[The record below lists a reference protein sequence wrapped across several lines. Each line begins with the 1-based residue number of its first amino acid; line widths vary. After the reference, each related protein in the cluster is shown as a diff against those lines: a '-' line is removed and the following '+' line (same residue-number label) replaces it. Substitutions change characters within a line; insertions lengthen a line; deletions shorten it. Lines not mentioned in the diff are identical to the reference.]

1 MRSQLKK
8 VTSVILC
15 VCMLMSILAIT
26 SFADGTTATISFAD
40 KANRTAYSADQQIWV
55 QNGITVTND
64 KGESTS
70 NVGDYANPGRFY
82 KSSTFKIEYP
92 GMTKIEID
100 CTGMDA
106 KHVKAWTDSFEGATE
121 NGGIV
126 TVEFAQAVDSAF
138 VKMAAQ
144 GRANSITVY
153 AAAGSEEGGE
163 KVAAN
168 LTSDIGIMYVGAPGV
183 YEGVTT
189 LVTEV
194 GTHNFSWDKAVLLEK
209 VADNVYEVIATAP
222 GDGKD
227 HNLAIENADQLIVA
241 ANGGNNWPSL
251 FETANGTEWFYN
263 SSNSHGV
270 AYVECPNFCSEHI
283 GAWFANVG
291 KMEIGSYYKF
301 VGIDPTAP
309 AVDANYAVDYV
320 KDPTYGYTKSDYV
333 TYSFLT
339 ATEAPVVEDDESYK
353 DTYTYVDGD
362 KVGTIQQLGADWEG
376 KPASDFW
383 YLVDDTKETVTVS
396 VVVDDRTIVED
407 DTMLRVWIDAD
418 VSDTARTTLVD
429 IKVKDGAAYVARIDG
444 GFDAAVL
451 NTVYAAQ
458 GNDYSLAVVL
468 DKATLT
474 IDGEY
479 RLNVQLGQTGST
491 TMHSIKYDNVTG
503 EGATYAPWN
512 TTEFYEVFGKEV
524 KTTLTIEEAIALG
537 ESKEHN
543 TYTDEKYYVTGIIT
557 SVYNEQYGN
566 MYIEDENGNRL
577 TIYGTYSADG
587 ELRYDAM
594 EVKPVKGD
602 TVTIYGRVGQYSGT
616 AQIKNGWIVDHV
628 PGEGDDEEEVP
639 DPEADST
646 LTIEQAIALG
656 ASKDHNNYTSN
667 KYYVTGVITE
677 VYNEQYGNMKI
688 TDDNGNI
695 LTIYGTYSADGE
707 LRYDALEVKP
717 VVGDTVTIYGIVG
730 QYNDVAQVKN
740 GWITAHTAASGN
752 ESSDDVS
759 DESTEDD
766 TPVLG
771 DSGFVIEMVIVMV
784 IALAAVAVVYRTK
797 RRA

>member
-15 VCMLMSILAIT
+15 VCMLMSMLAII
-26 SFADGTTATISFAD
+26 SFAEETTATISFAD
-40 KANRTAYSADQQIWV
+40 KADRTSYSTEQQVWA

-92 GMTKIEID
+92 GMTKITID
-100 CTGMDA
+100 CTGLDA
-106 KHVKAWTDSFEGATE
+106 KYVDAWVDSFEGATANE
-121 NGGIV
+121 GIV
-126 TVEFAQAVDSAF
+126 TVEFTEAVDSAS

-153 AAAGSEEGGE
+153 TAAGSEGGE
-163 KVAAN
+163 KTAAN

-222 GDGKD
+222 GDGNS
-227 HNLAIENADQLIVA
+227 HNLVIENADQFIVA
-241 ANGGNNWPSL
+241 ANGGNNWPAL
-251 FETANGTEWFYN
+251 FETAAGTEWFYN
-263 SSNSHGV
+263 GSNSHGV
-270 AYVECPNFCSEHI
+270 AYKECPNFCSEHI

-309 AVDANYAVDYV
+309 AVDANYAVDYE
-320 KDPTYGYTKSDYV
+320 KDPAYGYTKSDYV

-339 ATEAPVVEDDESYK
+339 ATEAPVVEDD
-353 DTYTYVDGD
+353 
-362 KVGTIQQLGADWEG
+362 
-376 KPASDFW
+376 
-383 YLVDDTKETVTVS
+383 
-396 VVVDDRTIVED
+396 
-407 DTMLRVWIDAD
+407 
-418 VSDTARTTLVD
+418 
-429 IKVKDGAAYVARIDG
+429 
-444 GFDAAVL
+444 
-451 NTVYAAQ
+451 
-458 GNDYSLAVVL
+458 
-468 DKATLT
+468 
-474 IDGEY
+474 
-479 RLNVQLGQTGST
+479 
-491 TMHSIKYDNVTG
+491 
-503 EGATYAPWN
+503 
-512 TTEFYEVFGKEV
+512 
-524 KTTLTIEEAIALG
+524 TLTIEEAIALG

-543 TYTDEKYYVTGIIT
+543 TYTTEKYYVTGVIT
-557 SVYNEQYGN
+557 SVYNTQYGN
-566 MYIEDENGNRL
+566 MYIEDENGNSL

-587 ELRYDAM
+587 SLRYDAL

-602 TVTIYGRVGQYSGT
+602 TVTIYGVVGQYSGS
-616 AQIKNGWIVDHV
+616 AQIKNGWIVNHV
-628 PGEGDDEEEVP
+628 PGEGEEEEVVP

-656 ASKDHNNYTSN
+656 TSKDHNNYTTN

-677 VYNEQYGNMKI
+677 VYNEQYGNMYIK
-688 TDDNGNI
+688 DENGNT
-695 LTIYGTYSADGE
+695 LTIYGTYSEDGE

-717 VVGDTVTIYGIVG
+717 VAGDTVTIYGIVG
-730 QYNDVAQVKN
+730 QYSGTAQIKN
-740 GWITAHTAASGN
+740 GWITAHTPATDD
-752 ESSDDVS
+752 EVSDDEVS
-759 DESTEDD
+759 DEVSDDD

-771 DSGFVIEMVIVMV
+771 DSGFAVEMVIIMV
-784 IALAAVAVVYRTK
+784 IALAAVAVIYTNK

>member
-26 SFADGTTATISFAD
+26 SFADETTATISFAD

-100 CTGMDA
+100 CTGLDA

-126 TVEFAQAVDSAF
+126 TVEFAQAVDSAS

-153 AAAGSEEGGE
+153 TAAGSEEGGE
-163 KVAAN
+163 VEGVELLVSHHN
-168 LTSDIGIMYVGAPGV
+168 LYNWGTFESMIITGAGKTVKDVINQTPYWWIMYVVENVDGE
-183 YEGVTT
+183 Y
-189 LVTEV
+189 
-194 GTHNFSWDKAVLLEK
+194 
-209 VADNVYEVIATAP
+209 VAT
-222 GDGKD
+222 K
-227 HNLAIENADQLIVA
+227 
-241 ANGGNNWPSL
+241 
-251 FETANGTEWFYN
+251 
-263 SSNSHGV
+263 
-270 AYVECPNFCSEHI
+270 
-283 GAWFANVG
+283 
-291 KMEIGSYYKF
+291 YYKDCDEINTTVVPEGGF
-301 VGIDPTAP
+301 L
-309 AVDANYAVDYV
+309 YYV
-320 KDPTYGYTKSDYV
+320 YSENSAWAKVVEGALLGYTFELADFTLDEAFAIDTNKNPDAAKHLLA
-333 TYSFLT
+333 F
-339 ATEAPVVEDDESYK
+339 APVVEDDESYK
-353 DTYTYVDGD
+353 DTYTYVDG
-362 KVGTIQQLGADWEG
+362 VNNGTSQSRADGWESI
-376 KPASDFW
+376 PVLDFW
-383 YLVDDTKETVTVS
+383 YLVEDGETTVTIKYA
-396 VVVDDRTIVED
+396 VDNKVITVD
-407 DTMLRVWIDAD
+407 DTMFRIWVETFGETEKPW
-418 VSDTARTTLVD
+418 TTLYD
-429 IKVKDGAAYVARIDG
+429 FKVNADGNAYEIPHATSIADG
-444 GFDAAVL
+444 YVSFEYSV
-451 NTVYAAQ
+451 V
-458 GNDYSLAVVL
+458 GNDYFFTLVL
-468 DKATLT
+468 DKAVVG

-479 RLNVQLGQTGST
+479 ALNLQLGQTGYNTLHST
-491 TMHSIKYDNVTG
+491 NWDSFDTANV
-503 EGATYAPWN
+503 PWV

-543 TYTDEKYYVTGIIT
+543 TYTDEKYYVTGVIT
-557 SVYNEQYGN
+557 SVYSEQYGN

-602 TVTIYGRVGQYSGT
+602 TVTIYGRVGQYNGT

-717 VVGDTVTIYGIVG
+717 VAGDTVTIYGIVG

-766 TPVLG
+766 TPILG
-771 DSGFVIEMVIVMV
+771 DSGFAIEMVIVMV

>member
-26 SFADGTTATISFAD
+26 SYADETTATISFAD
-40 KANRTAYSADQQIWV
+40 KANRTAYSTDQQIWV

-106 KHVKAWTDSFEGATE
+106 KYVKAWTDSFEGATE

-126 TVEFAQAVDSAF
+126 TVEFAQAVDSAS

-153 AAAGSEEGGE
+153 TAAGSEEGGE
-163 KVAAN
+163 VEGVELLVSHHN
-168 LTSDIGIMYVGAPGV
+168 LYNWGTFESMIITGAGKTVKDVINQTPYWWIMYVVENVDGE
-183 YEGVTT
+183 Y
-189 LVTEV
+189 
-194 GTHNFSWDKAVLLEK
+194 
-209 VADNVYEVIATAP
+209 VAT
-222 GDGKD
+222 K
-227 HNLAIENADQLIVA
+227 
-241 ANGGNNWPSL
+241 
-251 FETANGTEWFYN
+251 
-263 SSNSHGV
+263 
-270 AYVECPNFCSEHI
+270 
-283 GAWFANVG
+283 
-291 KMEIGSYYKF
+291 YYKNCDEINTTVVPEGGF
-301 VGIDPTAP
+301 LYYVYSENSAW
-309 AVDANYAVDYV
+309 AKVDEGALL
-320 KDPTYGYTKSDYV
+320 GYTFILADFTLDEAFAIDTNANPDAAKHLLA
-333 TYSFLT
+333 F
-339 ATEAPVVEDDESYK
+339 APVVEDDESYK

-451 NTVYAAQ
+451 NTVYATQ

-543 TYTDEKYYVTGIIT
+543 TYTDEKYYVTGVIT

-677 VYNEQYGNMKI
+677 VYNEQYGNMYI
-688 TDDNGNI
+688 EDENGNR

-717 VVGDTVTIYGIVG
+717 VAGDTVTIYGIVG

-771 DSGFVIEMVIVMV
+771 DSGFAIEMVIVMV